1 MKKSALLLLTIIL
14 SISIFTGCAGGDSA
28 PAPAPAPSP
37 APSPAP
43 TPEDK
48 VTGTIT
54 YREKIA
60 LPAGAIVEIKLLDI
74 SKQGAPAVAIG
85 EQVIT
90 TTGQQVPFSFEIKYN
105 PATIDSRYTYA
116 VRATITVDGKLR
128 FTSDTTYP
136 VITRGNPSTVEMV
149 LKSVATPSPPPPTP
163 APTPPEGDS
172 APSGTAAEIAD
183 KIFTQAG
190 VESFGM
196 SQSLE
201 KDEDKEFLLG
211 SKDYPEFA
219 DSVAI
224 TPMISIDT
232 RVLYVIEAANKG
244 DVEVIKT
251 KLDENIDPNK
261 LICVTFTLEDVVIE
275 SRGNVIFMTINSK
288 PEQRTALTEA
298 FITIE

>member
-1 MKKSALLLLTIIL
+1 MEKATLLLLTIIL
-14 SISIFTGCAGGDSA
+14 SISILAGCVGGDSA
-28 PAPAPAPSP
+28 PAPAPTP
-37 APSPAP
+37 APEPPPTPTP

-48 VTGTIT
+48 VTGTVT

-60 LPAGAIVEIKLLDI
+60 LPTGAIVEVKLLDI
-74 SKQGAPAVAIG
+74 SKQDAPSVTIG

-90 TTGQQVPFSFEIKYN
+90 TTGQQVPFSFEIEYN

-136 VITRGNPSTVEMV
+136 VITLGNPSTVEMV
-149 LKSVATPSPPPPTP
+149 LKSVATPPPPAP
-163 APTPPEGDS
+163 APPPEGDS
-172 APSGTAAEIAD
+172 APTGTAAEIAG
-183 KIFTQAG
+183 KIFAKSG
-190 VESFGM
+190 VQSFGM

-211 SKDYPEFA
+211 SKDYPEFV

-232 RVLYVIEAANKG
+232 RVLYIIKAANKG

-275 SRGNVIFMTINSK
+275 SRGNVIFMTINSNA
-288 PEQRTALTEA
+288 EQRTVLTEA
-298 FITIE
+298 FKTID